1 MIPGQAQQFFEAAAA
16 QSGGG
21 GGGLQVNRSLRFNSD
36 DSAYLNRTPSSAT
49 NRKTFTLSAWIK
61 APDVANSQQ
70 IILSSSSGS
79 TPYTSIDFRDN
90 NLRIIEWNGSSVT
103 FQVKTNALLRDVSA
117 WYHVVFA
124 VDTTQST
131 AADRVKI
138 YVNGVQETSFATAN
152 YPSLNH
158 DTHINNNQLHYI
170 GDNAATSYTG
180 PLDGY
185 LADVNFID
193 GQALAPTEF
202 GSTDSDNNWNPK
214 EYSGGSYGT
223 NGFYLKFADNSNN
236 AALGTDSSGNNNTW
250 TVNNLVA
257 DITSS
262 TNSAMSAVTY
272 TGNGSSN
279 SITGVGFKPD
289 FVWLK
294 GRSQTNVSHQL
305 YDVVRGTS
313 QMLQCDNTTPESTV
327 SGVTSFDTDGFTIG
341 SNGGTNNNSST
352 YIAWAWKAGGSAS
365 SNTDG
370 TITSS
375 VSVNTSYGFSIVSY
389 TGNGSDATI
398 GHGLGSTPKWIIK
411 KFRSTTSSWDVYHE
425 SVGAGKR
432 LVLNTTADE
441 ASTSS
446 YQNVN
451 SSTFDVHAGNNDNG
465 ATAIAYC
472 WSEVPSFSS
481 FGSYTGNG
489 STSGPTITTGFKP
502 RFILLKASTINGED
516 WVIMDTARSPS
527 NPSNL
532 LISPNNDSQEY
543 SNSAYN
549 TDFNDDGFQIKNTN
563 PRWNTNGETYIYAA
577 FAEKPDQSVIDSLID
592 TPTNY
597 EADTGNN
604 GGNYATLNPATAF
617 ADPLVL
623 SNGNLDAEAT
633 GTPGA
638 GNWKGAVST
647 FGFDSGKWYAEF
659 TVAAF
664 SGSNHIN
671 IGINPLNK
679 QSTPLQ
685 SGSDGGHYYNI
696 TGSLWNANSYGG
708 SYGAAVVGDIIGVA
722 VDMDT
727 NDDIK
732 FYKNGSL
739 LATVSLNSNI
749 TTNGFQFALG
759 NYTTSKVNC
768 NFGQRPFAH
777 PVSGYKSVCTQN
789 LTDPT
794 IADGST
800 AMDVKLWT
808 GDGSSTR
815 TISNYSFSPDF
826 VWIKNRTTAGWQHVL
841 YDQIR
846 GGGTGSVTKSLS
858 SDSTRS
864 EASGND
870 TNHGYLSGFTSD
882 GYTLVKGSQ
891 ATGDYVN
898 FNSWAYVGWAWD
910 AGTSTVSNTDGSITS
925 NVRANQSVGCSVVS
939 YTGTGSNATVGHGLN
954 AAPHMYI
961 VKNRSNTYEWGVY
974 HISIGTGAAQVL
986 NAANN
991 NSTSNTWWNNTAPT
1005 SSVFSIG
1012 TYGAVNQNT
1021 SDFIAYCFAP
1031 VVGFSAFGIYD
1042 GNSSD
1047 DGPFVFTGFRVKWVI
1062 IKCTNAAGQEWVML
1076 DAVRNSYNVVDNA
1089 LYANNTDAEATGST
1103 RKADFLSNG
1112 FKLRDGSSGAT
1123 NLSGRTYVYAA
1134 FAEHPFKTARAR

>member
-794 IADGST
+794 VADGST
-800 AMDVKLWT
+800 AMDVALWT
-808 GDGSSTR
+808 ANGSNQ
-815 TISNYSFSPDF
+815 TITGFNFSPDW
-826 VWIKNRTTAGWQHVL
+826 VWAKCRSTGTTPHLLADVVRGPSEIL
-841 YDQIR
+841 YSHSNDAEQDYSGI
-846 GGGTGSVTKSLS
+846 GGVISSFNSDGFDTGSN
-858 SDSTRS
+858 SDI
-864 EASGND
+864 A
-870 TNHGYLSGFTSD
+870 TNSRTF
-882 GYTLVKGSQ
+882 
-891 ATGDYVN
+891 
-898 FNSWAYVGWAWD
+898 VGWAWNG
-910 AGTSTVSNTDGSITS
+910 GTSTVSNTDGSVTTS
-925 NVRANQSVGCSVVS
+925 VRANPTVGFSIVQFTVPS
-939 YTGTGSNATVGHGLN
+939 GSNLESFGHGLN
-954 AAPHMYI
+954 AEPGLI
-961 VKNRSNTYEWGVY
+961 INKGLS
-974 HISIGTGAAQVL
+974 
-986 NAANN
+986 
-991 NSTSNTWWNNTAPT
+991 
-1005 SSVFSIG
+1005 
-1012 TYGAVNQNT
+1012 AVNWQVFTNATGSNQSLTLNDT
-1021 SDFIAYCFAP
+1021 SAGVAASPSNYAQSSTTFSLKNGHYMSPGQVMINYCFAP
-1031 VVGFSAFGIYD
+1031 VEGYSAFGSYD

-1047 DGPFVFTGFRVKWVI
+1047 DGPFVFTGFRVKWI
-1062 IKCTNAAGQEWVML
+1062 LIKCTNAAGQEWVML

-1089 LYANNTDAEATGST
+1089 LYANASDAEATGST

-1112 FKLRDGSSGAT
+1112 FKLRNGSSGAT

-1134 FAEHPFKTARAR
+1134 FAEHPLKTSRAR